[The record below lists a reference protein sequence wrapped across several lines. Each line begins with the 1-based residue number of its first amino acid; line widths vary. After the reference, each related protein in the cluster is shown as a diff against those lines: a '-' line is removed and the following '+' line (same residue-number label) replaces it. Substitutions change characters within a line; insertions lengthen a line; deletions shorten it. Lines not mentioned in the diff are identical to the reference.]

1 MAGGSLNDLPSPNFF
16 NLATDS
22 KASSKPSRFIPM
34 EESACAQATPV
45 ESTLDKIA
53 DD

>member
-1 MAGGSLNDLPSPNFF
+1 MAGGSLNDLPLPNFF

-22 KASSKPSRFIPM
+22 KASSKPSRCIPM
-34 EESACAQATPV
+34 EESACAQAKPV
-45 ESTLDKIA
+45 ELTLDKIA

>member
-1 MAGGSLNDLPSPNFF
+1 MAGGSRSDLPSPNFF
-16 NLATDS
+16 KLATDF
-22 KASSKPSRFIPM
+22 KASSKPSRCIPM